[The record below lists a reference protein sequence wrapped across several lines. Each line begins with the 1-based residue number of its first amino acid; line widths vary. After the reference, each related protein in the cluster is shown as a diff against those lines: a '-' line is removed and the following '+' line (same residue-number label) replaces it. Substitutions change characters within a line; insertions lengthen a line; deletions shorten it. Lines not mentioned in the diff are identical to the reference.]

1 MLMGSALMAYGSV
14 GEAPEPTVAYETFT
28 SRDAAVFNRDF
39 DINGSTCAIGLK
51 KDGLC
56 FGPSPLEEL
65 IVAGEALPKRAP
77 AMPVRLEVLMAT
89 DLKAPGLKTYRYGH
103 TLALVDGQS
112 FRVIDT
118 LDLSPSAY
126 AGGGSAP
133 GTSTTHTD
141 S

>member
-1 MLMGSALMAYGSV
+1 MLIGSALMAHGSV
-14 GEAPEPTVAYETFT
+14 GERPEPTVAHEAFT
-28 SRDAAVFNRDF
+28 SRDAAVFNRNFEID
-39 DINGSTCAIGLK
+39 GKTCVIGLE

-56 FGPSPLEEL
+56 FGISPLEEM
-65 IVAGEALPKRAP
+65 IVAGEALPDRAP

-103 TLALVDGQS
+103 TLALVDGKS

-118 LDLSPSAY
+118 LDLSPNAY
-126 AGGGSAP
+126 AGGETAQLA
-133 GTSTTHTD
+133 STTHTE